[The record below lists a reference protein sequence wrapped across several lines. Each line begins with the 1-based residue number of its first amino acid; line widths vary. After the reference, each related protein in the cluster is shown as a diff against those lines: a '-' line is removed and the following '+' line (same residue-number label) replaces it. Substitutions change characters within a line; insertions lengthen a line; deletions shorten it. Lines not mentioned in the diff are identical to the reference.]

1 MNDTKE
7 KHATHTPGPWHV
19 RLGEDYYHV
28 HGEVQVALV
37 ENWTVEDPRGNARL
51 IASAPEMYQLLR
63 KISNSDL
70 GDVETAIQITLD
82 ARELL
87 AKVDGGEG

>member
-1 MNDTKE
+1 MNDKKE
-7 KHATHTPGPWHV
+7 KPATFTPGPWHV

-37 ENWTVEDPRGNARL
+37 ENWTDEDPRGNARL
-51 IASAPEMYQLLR
+51 IASAPEMHELLVR
-63 KISNSDL
+63 VSKGNGYDSLSL
-70 GDVETAIQITLD
+70 AMD

-87 AKVDGGEG
+87 AKVEGGEG